1 MWQSTVSIYEL
12 EGIKMSES
20 PVNSANL
27 EHSKALMQRA
37 KEVMPGGVNSP
48 VRAFK
53 AVGGHPRFFARGTG
67 AYMYDV
73 DGNEY
78 IDYVGSWGPLI
89 LGHAH
94 PQVVGAVSAAA
105 QNGLSFGAPSASEVE
120 MAELITQLVPSI
132 EMLRMVS
139 SGTEATMCAIR
150 LARGFT
156 GRNKILK
163 FDSCY
168 HGHSD
173 SLLVKA
179 GSGVLTFGIAGSRG
193 VINQLAEQTLVVPY
207 NDLTATQQMFAAYG
221 DDIAAIIVEP
231 IAANNNVIMPE
242 PGFLQGLR
250 DICDQYNSLLIF
262 DEVITGFRV
271 ALGGAQELYNI
282 RADLTCLG
290 KVIGG
295 GLPVGA
301 FGGRRDIL
309 EMLAPIGPVYQ
320 AGTLSGNPVAMA
332 AGLATLKVLMQNPN
346 VFQELHA
353 ASANVMQSFIAAA
366 KANDIELSARYING
380 LFGFSFENDPNN
392 VLFKQFYHLML
403 EHGVYLAPSAYEA
416 GFVSTA
422 HDAEVLA
429 KTRAAAE
436 QSFAQLRVE
445 ELAQIA

>member
-1 MWQSTVSIYEL
+1 
-12 EGIKMSES
+12 
-20 PVNSANL
+20 
-27 EHSKALMQRA
+27 MQRA
-37 KEVMPGGVNSP
+37 KQVLPGGVNSP

-53 AVGGHPRFFARGTG
+53 AVGGHPRFFERGLG

-73 DGNEY
+73 DGNKY

-94 PQVVGAVSAAA
+94 PQVVEAVQKAT
-105 QNGLSFGAPSASEVE
+105 QKGLSFGAPGAAEVE
-120 MAELITQLVPSI
+120 MAEIISQLVPSM
-132 EMLRMVS
+132 EMMRMVS

-156 GRNKILK
+156 KRSKILK

-179 GSGVLTFGIAGSRG
+179 GSGVLTFGIAGSAG

-207 NDLTATQQMFAAYG
+207 NDLTAVQQMFAAYG

-231 IAANNNVIMPE
+231 IAANNNVIMPV
-242 PGFLQGLR
+242 PGFLAGLR
-250 DICDQYNSLLIF
+250 AICDQYKSLLIF

-282 RADLTCLG
+282 RPDLTCLG
-290 KVIGG
+290 KIIGG

-301 FGGRRDIL
+301 FGGCKEIMQ
-309 EMLAPIGPVYQ
+309 MLAPLGPVYQ
-320 AGTLSGNPVAMA
+320 AGTLSGNPVTMA
-332 AGLATLKVLMQNPN
+332 AGIATLKVLQQTPDLY
-346 VFQELHA
+346 QQLHK
-353 ASANVMQSFIAAA
+353 ASETVMQSFTEAAA
-366 KANDIELSARYING
+366 ANDIQLETRFVSG
-380 LFGFSFENDPNN
+380 LFGFSFVNDPENQMFN
-392 VLFKQFYHLML
+392 QFFQSML

-416 GFVSTA
+416 GFVSIA
-422 HDAEVLA
+422 HNAQVLEE
-429 KTRAAAE
+429 TAAAA
-436 QSFAQLRVE
+436 QACFAKVQQEVC
-445 ELAQIA
+445 A